1 MSQNKSVE
9 EVVEEARLAFY
20 KRHAKQQYPKTMITI
35 LDSYDVEFKQAIQQE
50 RQTSQER
57 EREIVETVLPYL
69 KSFLNTLDSD
79 WSVNPVQATTLEY
92 RIPESVLRDRA
103 NEIEAKRERAKQLR
117 QLIEN
122 FTNPN
127 KD

>member
-9 EVVEEARLAFY
+9 EVVEE
-20 KRHAKQQYPKTMITI
+20 
-35 LDSYDVEFKQAIQQE
+35 FKVKIHSHVNHPEALSRDASIEWFRELIQQE